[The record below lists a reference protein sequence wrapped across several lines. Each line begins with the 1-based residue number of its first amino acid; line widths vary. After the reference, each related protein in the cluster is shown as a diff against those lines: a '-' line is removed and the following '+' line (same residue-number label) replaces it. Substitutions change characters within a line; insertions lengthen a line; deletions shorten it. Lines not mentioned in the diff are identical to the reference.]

1 MTKKEKWIVDEDDGL
16 RLFYGDE
23 NFNGSA
29 YPCNDIVFMKMI
41 ANKLNK
47 LEDENEQLKQE
58 LKEFKDFVFSDEK
71 ILCYSCVNCISKGIY
86 EVECYVK
93 GKVDVHGFCFDYWKN
108 EVIV

>member
-41 ANKLNK
+41 ADKLNK
-47 LEDENEQLKQE
+47 LEDENEQLKQQVDE
-58 LKEFKDFVFSDEK
+58 MITIFENSGLDYHISDELDE
-71 ILCYSCVNCISKGIY
+71 ILNR
-86 EVECYVK
+86 
-93 GKVDVHGFCFDYWKN
+93 
-108 EVIV
+108 

>member
-41 ANKLNK
+41 ADKLNK
-47 LEDENEQLKQE
+47 LEEKNEQLKQTN
-58 LKEFKDFVFSDEK
+58 KKVIDK
-71 ILCYSCVNCISKGIY
+71 ILDGIVEMHDGKRDYAEKLFNEAIELIQIEVNNLPK
-86 EVECYVK
+86 
-93 GKVDVHGFCFDYWKN
+93 
-108 EVIV
+108 